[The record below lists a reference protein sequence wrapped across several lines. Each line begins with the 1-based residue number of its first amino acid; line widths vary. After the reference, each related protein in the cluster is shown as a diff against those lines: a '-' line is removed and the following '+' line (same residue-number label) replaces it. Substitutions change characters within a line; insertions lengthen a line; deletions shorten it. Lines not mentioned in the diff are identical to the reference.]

1 MPVVKKAPPGPP
13 ILVTGNATDQVSLKV
28 VVSFLVRFAS
38 CPLLDDD

>member
-1 MPVVKKAPPGPP
+1 MPMAPGPT
-13 ILVTGNATDQVSLKV
+13 ILVTGNATDQVKV

>member
-1 MPVVKKAPPGPP
+1 MAVVKKAPGPT
-13 ILVTGNATDQVSLKV
+13 ILVTGNATDLVSSKV

>member
-1 MPVVKKAPPGPP
+1 MPLVKKAPPGPP
-13 ILVTGNATDQVSLKV
+13 MLVTGNATDLVSLKV